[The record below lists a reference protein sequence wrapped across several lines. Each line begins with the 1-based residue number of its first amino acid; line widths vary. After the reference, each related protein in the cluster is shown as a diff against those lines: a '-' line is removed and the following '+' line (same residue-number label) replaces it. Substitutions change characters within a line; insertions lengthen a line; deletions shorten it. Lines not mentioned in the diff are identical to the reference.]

1 MAKNFRAPAVPLITN
16 DPMMSLWSFGDNL
29 TDDTTRHWTGR
40 RKYIFGTICIDGILY
55 DFMGKFA
62 PLSDFYVSAHPTLP
76 QISCEIRPLS
86 TVYTFGN
93 DKINFELRFTSPL
106 LPDDLMI
113 MSRPVTYMSYKITS
127 ADGQPHKIR
136 IYFGIS
142 GEFCVN
148 NPSKEDVFFGTTLHS
163 IFVSSGTDN
172 MLKHEGDDWS
182 MEWGTLHV
190 VAPTFAQDVI
200 GLRYLQRRIAFENN
214 EDKRGRNSFICPAIY
229 PENYGTDTYFAS
241 FRHRL
246 GDFYPTIYLE
256 KTFDLNVSDEDHIA
270 FVYDDVKSLQYFGEN
285 IDGYW
290 KKDGD
295 GINELLYKARY
306 EYSEIMEKVKDFEE
320 KVLSEASNLS
330 EKYADIVSLAFR
342 QAVAGHKLTWFDGE
356 LQFVSK
362 ENFSNGCA
370 ATVDVTYPSIP
381 LFLKYNPTLVEGML
395 NPIFKM
401 IDKGLW
407 PYKFAPHDAG
417 TYPHVNGQSYGFYL
431 RSRKNTKDPETKQM
445 PVEECGNMIL
455 CVAGICYAKKDFS
468 YFKKHIDILRQWA
481 DYLTE
486 VGYDPNNQLC
496 TDDFA
501 GHMAHNINLSIKGI
515 CAIAAFGKM
524 LCDCEM
530 TEEGDK
536 YRKTAKEYAALL
548 EKKAIAPEGDH
559 YKLAFD
565 KEDSWS
571 IKYNAV
577 WDRLLDLGLFSK
589 DFYDKEIAYYKTK
602 FNKYGIPLDN
612 RADYTKTDWEMWS
625 TVLKDDKEYF
635 NKIVDC
641 MWDYL
646 VTTGD
651 RTPFTDWHFTT
662 NPIQRG
668 MQARTVQGG
677 LFIPM
682 LKF

>member
-1 MAKNFRAPAVPLITN
+1 MAKGFRAPAVPLMTN
-16 DPMMSLWSFGDNL
+16 DPMTSLWSFADKL
-29 TDDTTRHWTGR
+29 TDDAPRHWTGR
-40 RKYIFGTICIDGILY
+40 RKFIFGTICIDGILY

-62 PLSDFYVSAHPTLP
+62 PLSDYYVAAHPALP
-76 QISCEIRPLS
+76 QLSCEIRPLS

-93 DKINFELRFTSPL
+93 DKITLELKFTSPL

-113 MSRPVTYMSYKITS
+113 MSRPVSYMSYKITS
-127 ADGQPHKIR
+127 ADGQAHKIR

-148 NPSKEDVFFGTTLHS
+148 DPNQEVFFGTTLHS

-172 MLKHEGDDWS
+172 MLKFEGDDRS

-190 VAPTFAQDVI
+190 VAPTFAQDVL
-200 GLRYLQRRIAFENN
+200 GLRYLQRRIAYDNN
-214 EDKRGRNSFICPAIY
+214 EDKRGRNSFISPAIY
-229 PENYGTDTYFAS
+229 PENYGPDTYFAH
-241 FRHRL
+241 FRHKL

-256 KTFDLNVSDEDHIA
+256 KTFDLENTDEDRIA
-270 FVYDDVKSLQYFGEN
+270 FVYDDVKSLQYFGED
-285 IDGYW
+285 IEGYW

-306 EYSEIMEKVKDFEE
+306 EYDDIMKKVADFEE
-320 KVLSEASNLS
+320 KVLSEAKSLS
-330 EKYADIVSLAFR
+330 DKYADIISLAFR
-342 QAVAGHKLTWFDGE
+342 QVIAGHKLTWYDGE

-362 ENFSNGCA
+362 ENFSNGCT

-381 LFLKYNPTLVEGML
+381 MFLKYNPTLVEGML

-431 RSRKNTKDPETKQM
+431 RSRKNGKDPETKQM
-445 PVEECGNMIL
+445 PVEECGNMII

-468 YFKKHIDILRQWA
+468 YFKKHIDVLRQWA

-486 VGYDPNNQLC
+486 VGYDPENQLC

-524 LCDCEM
+524 LKDCGFD
-530 TEEGDK
+530 EEGEK
-536 YRKTAKEYAALL
+536 YALTAKDYAKTLEEKAL
-548 EKKAIAPEGDH
+548 APEGDH

-565 KEDSWS
+565 KDDSWS
-571 IKYNAV
+571 VKYNAV
-577 WDRLLDLGLFSK
+577 WDRLLGLNLFSE
-589 DFYDKEIAYYKTK
+589 DFYKKEIAFYKTK
-602 FNKYGIPLDN
+602 FNKYGLPLDN
-612 RADYTKTDWEMWS
+612 RADYTKTDWELWS
-625 TVLKDDKEYF
+625 TVLSDDKEYF
-635 NKIVDC
+635 DRIVDC
-641 MWDYL
+641 MWEFL
-646 VTTGD
+646 VTTLD

-668 MQARTVQGG
+668 MQARTIQGG
-677 LFIPM
+677 LFIKM
-682 LKF
+682 LKL